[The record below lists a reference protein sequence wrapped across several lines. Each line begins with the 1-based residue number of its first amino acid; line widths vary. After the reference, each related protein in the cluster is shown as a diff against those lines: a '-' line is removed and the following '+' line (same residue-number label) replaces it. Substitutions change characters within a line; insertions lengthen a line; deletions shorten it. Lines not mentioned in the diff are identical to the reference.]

1 MNGEEKP
8 LYRVTFEDGTT
19 RTLAEL
25 RRVGIVAQMVDP
37 AAPDE
42 VLKVTIADRTPV
54 RSLGFAWSTTTPSP
68 SCTSTSS
75 PTCATRS
82 S

>member
-1 MNGEEKP
+1 MNGEAKP
-8 LYRVTFEDGTT
+8 LYRVTFADGTT

-37 AAPDE
+37 ADPGA
-42 VLKVTIADRTPV
+42 VLRVPIADRTPV
-54 RSLGFAWSTTTPSP
+54 RSIGLASPTTPSP
-68 SCTSTSS
+68 SFTSTFS